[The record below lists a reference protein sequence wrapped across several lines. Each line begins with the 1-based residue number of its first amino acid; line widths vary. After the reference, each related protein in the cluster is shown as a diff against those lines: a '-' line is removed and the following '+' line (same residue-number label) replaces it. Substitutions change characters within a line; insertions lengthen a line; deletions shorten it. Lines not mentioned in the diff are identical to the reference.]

1 MSAVREACGALL
13 FTGSGY
19 WPHLSYSPKMPIS
32 LLVKTACPTS
42 LLDAR
47 PISPADDRGNARE
60 TRAPVAKRKPA
71 FATPVEVGAPT
82 PPGEPALEV
91 VRSPTELRHKALLSS
106 LSDLVFVL
114 RKDGVVL
121 DCHFPK
127 DAAPA
132 LSVEMLMGKRL
143 MELLPIQIAQQTMH
157 YLEKAVRTGQTQA
170 FLCPFPVANK
180 TRDFEARISR
190 SAPGEAV
197 AVVRDVTARKL
208 AEQEILEI
216 TNREQVRIGQD
227 LHDGLGQHLT
237 GVTFLSRALER
248 KLAARELPESEDAA
262 EIGRLVLQAL
272 SQTRNLAR
280 GIFPVELESRDLA
293 PALRDLASTVEKLF
307 KISCTVESAEGL
319 VIVDRDVVNQLF
331 RLAQEA
337 VNNSVKHGKAR
348 RVQIS
353 LQILGDKTVLTIRDD
368 GVGFRREATA
378 PKGLGL
384 RIMGYRAQRVGARFD
399 IQRGERGGTIVT
411 CALPETLK
419 KDAA

>member
-1 MSAVREACGALL
+1 
-13 FTGSGY
+13 
-19 WPHLSYSPKMPIS
+19 
-32 LLVKTACPTS
+32 
-42 LLDAR
+42 
-47 PISPADDRGNARE
+47 
-60 TRAPVAKRKPA
+60 
-71 FATPVEVGAPT
+71 
-82 PPGEPALEV
+82 
-91 VRSPTELRHKALLSS
+91 
-106 LSDLVFVL
+106 
-114 RKDGVVL
+114 
-121 DCHFPK
+121 
-127 DAAPA
+127 
-132 LSVEMLMGKRL
+132 
-143 MELLPIQIAQQTMH
+143 
-157 YLEKAVRTGQTQA
+157 
-170 FLCPFPVANK
+170 
-180 TRDFEARISR
+180 
-190 SAPGEAV
+190 
-197 AVVRDVTARKL
+197 
-208 AEQEILEI
+208 
-216 TNREQVRIGQD
+216 VRIGQD

-353 LQILGDKTVLTIRDD
+353 LQSLGDKTVLTIRDD

-384 RIMGYRAQRVGARFD
+384 RIMGYRAQRIGARFD

-411 CALPETLK
+411 CAVPETLK